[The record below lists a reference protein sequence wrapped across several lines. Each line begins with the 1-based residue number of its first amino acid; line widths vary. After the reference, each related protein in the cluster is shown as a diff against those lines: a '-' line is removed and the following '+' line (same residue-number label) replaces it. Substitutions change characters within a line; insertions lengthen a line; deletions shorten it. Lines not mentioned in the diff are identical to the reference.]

1 MEQSPETPAAPEP
14 VLSGAR
20 EARPAEAAPKP
31 SAAERRAAIE
41 TGQKTK
47 RRKGFIMGLF
57 VGQLLIVGID
67 LGFSFLVPIIEK
79 RYQFNSPI
87 PIQSLVFI
95 GMTAGIAMTGLLIF
109 FILGL
114 QGAGY
119 VLGKK
124 KVDVEV
130 MARVRRTAIDTA
142 RGRTM
147 DLCEYIRD
155 FGAGGATVA
164 ALAARMSEDD
174 VKIRGRLAF
183 LRRIGVVETRKK
195 TDDNDQEIAGRSTW
209 FLTRRLERLWEEV
222 FGAQADDN

>member
-1 MEQSPETPAAPEP
+1 MEQSPETPAVPE
-14 VLSGAR
+14 
-20 EARPAEAAPKP
+20 APKP

-67 LGFSFLVPIIEK
+67 LGFHFLIPIIEK
-79 RYQFNSPI
+79 RYQFHSPI

-95 GMTAGIAMTGLLIF
+95 GMTAGIFMTGLLIF

-124 KVDVEV
+124 KVGFFTAVGRGMKRVFKAAWALGLTLGVIGGTAWFMIPGPSWKPTQNYLVEQKDKAV
-130 MARVRRTAIDTA
+130 DKAKTFAE
-142 RGRTM
+142 
-147 DLCEYIRD
+147 DLLKKKP
-155 FGAGGATVA
+155 AP
-164 ALAARMSEDD
+164 
-174 VKIRGRLAF
+174 
-183 LRRIGVVETRKK
+183 ETPP
-195 TDDNDQEIAGRSTW
+195 Q
-209 FLTRRLERLWEEV
+209 
-222 FGAQADDN
+222 